1 MHPKNVGTLLAE
13 RVLDLETG
21 VGRREV
27 RVLIGIPREI
37 PESTDVYCPY
47 QIVGLLGGTVRYT
60 EGVDAAQA
68 IYLAMEAIG
77 TTLAATPEARS
88 GRLTWYGETALGFP
102 VRAQR
107 PELRL
112 RPRAPCALP
121 AAPGAAARAGRT
133 APPRR
138 GTRCDPA
145 SSVRASTRRAGGDR

>member
-1 MHPKNVGTLLAE
+1 MHLKSVGALLAE
-13 RVLDLETG
+13 RVLDLETSAG
-21 VGRREV
+21 KREV

-37 PESTDVYCPY
+37 PESTDVFCPY
-47 QIVGLLGGTVRYT
+47 QIVGLLEGSVRYT

-77 TTLAATPEARS
+77 TALAATPEARA

-112 RPRAPCALP
+112 V
-121 AAPGAAARAGRT
+121 
-133 APPRR
+133 
-138 GTRCDPA
+138 A
-145 SSVRASTRRAGGDR
+145 SN